1 MEEKMETMQNSEEIR
16 EILWFENQVAF
27 TFRSPLN
34 PAEGKQ
40 RVIDELPLDQLNNFL
55 GEQHK
60 VTLRSFGPDDVPQG
74 QSGNIAQHG
83 GGLRDPLAKYLFPS
97 PGDKGSVLVGFFHI
111 DSADV
116 SKDHTPEVV
125 NNINQTRS
133 IEGVQISAMPN
144 WLGACTGDVG
154 HGCPLTP
161 PVSVDANDVCAASP
175 GRWPITVSQLPAEL
189 QQINGAGVTVLV
201 LDTAP
206 KPTVIAEALSKVTQG
221 TNGLLQDMATGMVEM
236 ETPFTPKLPDT
247 NTATPPAISVYHQWL
262 PGDDDPAGENQ
273 PKTGKDID
281 GNLIGYPMADH
292 GLFVAGVI
300 RTLAP
305 AANIVCV
312 RILNDFGVGN
322 TTAIIQMLETIAD
335 HVQKEKVEKPD
346 FHPRLIIN
354 MSMVVSPYDE
364 QLQCL
369 KLDGELSSSV
379 REGLQAPLQVLANLG
394 VIVVAAAGNDSDPR
408 MGMKDSDLCTKI
420 KDLDPPT
427 GMKCMNMADG
437 MRLGP
442 RYPAAFADTIP
453 QVIPVGAIDG
463 SGQPAPYSDYPG
475 TNGVAT
481 YGGGLLMRDVANSQ
495 PGHTLAM
502 EPIDSLRGI
511 YTTPYYPALS
521 LCDTD
526 TSQKEPVKFEYPEID
541 APNNNACWAYWSG
554 TSFATP
560 IISGLTALVL
570 QAKAPA
576 SDNVRQEVIAIAG
589 ANTVSWSGLN
599 PVVSGPVIFVQR
611 CATEMPSIQ

>member
-16 EILWFENQVAF
+16 EIFWFENQVAF

-189 QQINGAGVTVLV
+189 QQINGAQVNGAGVTVLV
-201 LDTAP
+201 LHTAP
-206 KPTVIAEALSKVTQG
+206 KPAVIAEALSKVTQQ

-236 ETPFTPKLPDT
+236 ETPFTPKLPAT

-305 AANIVCV
+305 AANIVCIRV
-312 RILNDFGVGN
+312 LNDFGVGN
-322 TTAIIQMLETIAD
+322 TTALIQMLETIVN
-335 HVQKEKVEKPD
+335 HVGTDLHLP
-346 FHPRLIIN
+346 LIIN
-354 MSMVVSPYDE
+354 MSMVVTPYDE

-369 KLDGELSSSV
+369 GLDGELSSSV
-379 REGLQAPLQVLANLG
+379 REGLRVPFQTLANLG
-394 VIVVAAAGNDSDPR
+394 VILVAAAGNDSDPR
-408 MGMKDSDLCTKI
+408 MGMK
-420 KDLDPPT
+420 
-427 GMKCMNMADG
+427 CMEMADG

-442 RYPAAFADTIP
+442 RYP
-453 QVIPVGAIDG
+453 
-463 SGQPAPYSDYPG
+463 
-475 TNGVAT
+475 
-481 YGGGLLMRDVANSQ
+481 
-495 PGHTLAM
+495 
-502 EPIDSLRGI
+502 
-511 YTTPYYPALS
+511 
-521 LCDTD
+521 
-526 TSQKEPVKFEYPEID
+526 
-541 APNNNACWAYWSG
+541 
-554 TSFATP
+554 
-560 IISGLTALVL
+560 
-570 QAKAPA
+570 
-576 SDNVRQEVIAIAG
+576 
-589 ANTVSWSGLN
+589 
-599 PVVSGPVIFVQR
+599 
-611 CATEMPSIQ
+611 